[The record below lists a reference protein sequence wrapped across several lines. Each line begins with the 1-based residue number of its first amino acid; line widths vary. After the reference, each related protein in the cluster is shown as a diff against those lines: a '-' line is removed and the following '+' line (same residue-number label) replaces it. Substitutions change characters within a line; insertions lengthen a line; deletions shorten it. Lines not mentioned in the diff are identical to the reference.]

1 MNETIKQVTN
11 RHLSNDYTPAEIYG
25 EKQAEKVRAY
35 HESFA
40 EYHPTELKKLDGLAE
55 CLGLG
60 AFYVK
65 DESSRF
71 GLNAFKGLG
80 GSYSIGRYLA
90 EKCGIPEGELSL

>member
-40 EYHPTELKKLDGLAE
+40 EYHPTELTKAAGSDLTPSKGWAE
-55 CLGLG
+55 ATASADTWRRNAG
-60 AFYVK
+60 
-65 DESSRF
+65 SRRV
-71 GLNAFKGLG
+71 
-80 GSYSIGRYLA
+80 S
-90 EKCGIPEGELSL
+90 